1 MFVPPINAICGVES
15 DRLWILVESLSK
27 SKWDETITLD
37 LSHAL
42 AFKFSPSTT
51 LVTTKKIHR

>member
-1 MFVPPINAICGVES
+1 MFVPPINAICGVET
-15 DRLWILVESLSK
+15 DKLWILVESL

-51 LVTTKKIHR
+51 

>member
-1 MFVPPINAICGVES
+1 MFVPPINAIFGVET
-15 DRLWILVESLSK
+15 DKLWILVESLSK

-42 AFKFSPSTT
+42 ACEFSPSTT
-51 LVTTKKIHR
+51 